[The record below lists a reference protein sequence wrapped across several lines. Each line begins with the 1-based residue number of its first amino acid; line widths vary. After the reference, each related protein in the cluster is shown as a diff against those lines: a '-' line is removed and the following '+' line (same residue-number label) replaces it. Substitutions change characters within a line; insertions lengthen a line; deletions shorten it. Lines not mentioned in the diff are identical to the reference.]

1 VGGAVAFLALLFIS
15 ASLQRSGISDQ
26 RWCRLEIADPNNDPA
41 YAHKKSALVSTAHL
55 AGRSL
60 HVDKTAFGNG
70 ASDIGRFGTLAEFV
84 KPIRDVILGDEGYV
98 ITLGHDFTLRV

>member
-1 VGGAVAFLALLFIS
+1 VAFLALLFIS

-26 RWCRLEIADPNNDPA
+26 RWRGLEIADPDNNA
-41 YAHKKSALVSTAHL
+41 AHAHKKSTLVSTAHL

-60 HVDKTAFGNG
+60 HMDETAFGDG